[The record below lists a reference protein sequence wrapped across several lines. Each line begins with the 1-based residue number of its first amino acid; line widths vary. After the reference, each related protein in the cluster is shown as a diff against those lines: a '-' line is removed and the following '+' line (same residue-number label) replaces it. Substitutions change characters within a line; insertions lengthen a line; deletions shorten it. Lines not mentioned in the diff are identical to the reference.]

1 MLALS
6 IAAIFQ
12 YVWSDTFLAELHA
25 DTTDTILWAAATRD
39 SGAIASP
46 SFHYG
51 YFIPFGGNLCFLP
64 FLRIFGLGTT
74 SLRCGM
80 TLFIVVFI
88 LAVLILFRSFKW
100 RPREFLFSAAV
111 LLCGLLSTAKLRE
124 IHFGH
129 VLYYSLGTLLL
140 FLAVA
145 ATGSRRGRKTALLL
159 FCGSLAWA
167 AACGTP
173 MLLYVAVPALAAL
186 LLDLLFGKDI
196 RPDWKGGL
204 ALVAAGVAGLL
215 AGLALYLALSK
226 NLSCPYADNYSLFAP
241 ARAWGPNW
249 GKLLAGWVS
258 LMCDLP
264 NARIPV
270 TSPRGFVHAA
280 QIVAALGFAAAPLC
294 ALFRLHA
301 FSRNERIFIFAHF
314 VLAGATLFFW
324 IFGNISDANWRLC
337 PLLVSSMA
345 VTAVLI
351 RNWIA
356 GETPR
361 LRRLG
366 FLAAAG
372 FAVASIA
379 SASLAIR
386 NAHDVDETW
395 YAPDSLLTILEREGV
410 EYGYC
415 ANFWLSNAIT
425 ILSNER
431 IPLRAVLLT
440 KKGWAQRK
448 FQTDDKWYDPRPE
461 RSRTAFVCS
470 PDLSHLV
477 PTNRL
482 ITRLNCRQADL
493 RNHTYV
499 KLDVFVYDG
508 DFPDPIIH

>member
-12 YVWSDTFLAELHA
+12 YVWSGTFLAELHA

-39 SGAIASP
+39 SGAIANP
-46 SFHYG
+46 TFHYG

-88 LAVLILFRSFKW
+88 LAVLNLFRSFKW
-100 RPREFLFSAAV
+100 SPRASLFSSAV

-145 ATGSRRGRKTALLL
+145 AIGSKREKKAALLL
-159 FCGSLAWA
+159 VCGSLAWA

-173 MLLYVAVPALAAL
+173 MLLYVTVPTLAAL
-186 LLDLLFGKDI
+186 LLDLLFGKDL
-196 RPDWKGGL
+196 RPDWKGGF
-204 ALVAAGVAGLL
+204 ALVAAGVAGSL
-215 AGLALYLALSK
+215 AGLALFLALSK
-226 NLSCPYADNYSLFAP
+226 NLSCPYADNYSLYAP
-241 ARAWGPNW
+241 ARAWEPNW

-264 NARIPV
+264 NAHIPV
-270 TSPRGFVHAA
+270 TSPRGLVYAA
-280 QIVAALGFAAAPLC
+280 QIGAALGLAAAPIC
-294 ALFRLHA
+294 ALSRLHA
-301 FSRNERIFIFAHF
+301 FSRNERIFVFAHF
-314 VLAGATLFFW
+314 ALVGATLFFW
-324 IFGNISDANWRLC
+324 VFGNISDANWRLC

-345 VTAVLI
+345 VTAILI

-356 GETPR
+356 SETPR
-361 LRRLG
+361 FRRLG
-366 FLAAAG
+366 LLAAAG
-372 FAVASIA
+372 FAAASLA

-386 NAHDVDETW
+386 TAPHVDDIW
-395 YAPDSLLTILEREGV
+395 YAPDSLLTALEREGV

-425 ILSNER
+425 ILSDER
-431 IPLRAVLLT
+431 IPLRAVRFT
-440 KKGWAQRK
+440 KRGWAQRK
-448 FQTDDKWYDPRPE
+448 LQTDDKWYDPRPE
-461 RSRTAFVCS
+461 RSRTAFICP

-482 ITRLNCRQADL
+482 INRLNCRQADL

-499 KLDVFVYDG
+499 ELDVFVYDG
-508 DFPDPIIH
+508 DFPDRIIH